1 MAAKQE
7 RKISA
12 WVVTLSDVND
22 GENWTR
28 VYRTEKGAK
37 LANIGNLLDQWTSM
51 RQGEAAEDESFD
63 AYLARV
69 NQLRSLLEHAGE
81 KPSHNMYAYT
91 LLWKLQPR

>member
-7 RKISA
+7 QQISV

-37 LANIGNLLDQWTSM
+37 LAIRGEMISMLKEEGLFTDDMKQDDSKMHLAWGHMTRGDWSFTIEEVPLLD
-51 RQGEAAEDESFD
+51 
-63 AYLARV
+63 
-69 NQLRSLLEHAGE
+69 
-81 KPSHNMYAYT
+81 
-91 LLWKLQPR
+91 